1 MEKEYIEKEPL
12 INEIQRRIKLVE
24 RRLYINNSYTEEGNI
39 AWERDKA
46 LYDNYN
52 FFLSFIDKLT
62 IIKK

>member
-12 INEIQRRIKLVE
+12 VNEIQRRIKLVE

-39 AWERDKA
+39 AWERDQA

-52 FFLSFIDKLT
+52 FFLSFIDELT
-62 IIKK
+62 VIKK

>member
-62 IIKK
+62 TIKK

>member
-12 INEIQRRIKLVE
+12 INEIKRRIKLVE

>member
-52 FFLSFIDKLT
+52 FFLSFINKLT